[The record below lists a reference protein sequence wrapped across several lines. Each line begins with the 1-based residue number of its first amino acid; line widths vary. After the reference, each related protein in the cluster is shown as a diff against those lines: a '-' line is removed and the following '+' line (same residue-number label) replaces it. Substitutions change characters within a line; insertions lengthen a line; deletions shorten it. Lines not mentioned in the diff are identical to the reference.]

1 VYHALDNS
9 GPCGTLQ
16 GREFTS
22 GSLPR
27 SGADPPQPG
36 SAPPLYKENAV
47 VVFLVFRNY
56 GNEREFLA
64 AFSTEAKALEYMERQ
79 PHAFGGPRYQTFAYE
94 LDPTS

>member
-1 VYHALDNS
+1 
-9 GPCGTLQ
+9 
-16 GREFTS
+16 
-22 GSLPR
+22 
-27 SGADPPQPG
+27 
-36 SAPPLYKENAV
+36 V

-79 PHAFGGPRYQTFAYE
+79 PHAFGGPHYQTFAYE